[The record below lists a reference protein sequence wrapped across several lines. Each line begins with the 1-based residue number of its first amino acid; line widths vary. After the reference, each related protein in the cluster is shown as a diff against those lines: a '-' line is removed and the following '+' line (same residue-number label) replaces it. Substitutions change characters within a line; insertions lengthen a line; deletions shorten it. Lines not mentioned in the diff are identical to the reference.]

1 MEKNRTG
8 VTYSEINDTKKQLK
22 KCSIY
27 KLENLKLLLG
37 SPKFIDPSEISIQ
50 EHIRQLSQNIST
62 LIFSIGLADL
72 VGQDGKKLFEIIYWI
87 FIVWLTMGLFYRII
101 KNNFS
106 SYQKLK
112 QVEYLL
118 PELIEQVLKEKEAIG
133 NT

>member
-1 MEKNRTG
+1 M
-8 VTYSEINDTKKQLK
+8 
-22 KCSIY
+22 
-27 KLENLKLLLG
+27 LG